1 MIVHAAELET
11 AFERLREELLS
22 NSRVSTL
29 FMGNPKHAYKDT
41 GFFYEERHFLHFHPQ
56 PDGLQADLR
65 VISGARDE
73 LLKDPHVQPHT
84 LNVANETGWLLI
96 NIKTDEDTRVFMTL
110 VRGIFEAAELRQPAE
125 FRQLQP

>member
-1 MIVHAAELET
+1 MDSSALES

-29 FMGNPKHAYKDT
+29 FMGNPRHAYKDT

-56 PDGLQADLR
+56 PDGFQADLR
-65 VISGARDE
+65 VISGTRDE
-73 LLKDPHVQPHT
+73 FLKDPHVQPHT
-84 LNVANETGWLLI
+84 LNVANETGWLLY
-96 NIKTDEDTRVFMTL
+96 NIKTDEDTHAFITL

>member
-1 MIVHAAELET
+1 LDAAELDS
-11 AFERLREELLS
+11 AFERLRDELLA
-22 NSRVSTL
+22 NSRVSSL

-56 PDGLQADLR
+56 PDGFQADLR
-65 VISGARDE
+65 VIAGERGE

-84 LNVANETGWLLI
+84 LNAANETGWLLF
-96 NIKTDEDTRVFMTL
+96 NIKTDEDTHAFMTA
-110 VRGIFEAAELRQPAE
+110 VRRIFEAAEIRQPAE